1 MGGERRFLLATN
13 FVVDVLGEIRN
24 WFCHLEARGEAAFSL
39 RNLNGMVLVSEP
51 PVVSREPNNSKVE
64 EGGEVE
70 LECEVRGTP
79 TPKVMWLLNGEPLD
93 NDTHAHIRGLAS

>member
-1 MGGERRFLLATN
+1 MLIA
-13 FVVDVLGEIRN
+13 
-24 WFCHLEARGEAAFSL
+24 
-39 RNLNGMVLVSEP
+39 EP

-79 TPKVMWLLNGEPLD
+79 TPNVLWLLNGEPLD
-93 NDTHAHIRGLAS
+93 NDTHAHIRGITARSICMLIFGASTINICSKYVIFVIK

>member
-1 MGGERRFLLATN
+1 
-13 FVVDVLGEIRN
+13 
-24 WFCHLEARGEAAFSL
+24 
-39 RNLNGMVLVSEP
+39 MVLVAEP
-51 PVVSREPNNSKVE
+51 PVVSKEPNNSKVE

-93 NDTHAHIRGLAS
+93 NDTHALIRGLSSLPDLHCLFQQLSYKPCLKTQ

>member
-1 MGGERRFLLATN
+1 MHYLSFYKYFHQGLRLLI
-13 FVVDVLGEIRN
+13 FQFQIFPPLLSD
-24 WFCHLEARGEAAFSL
+24 
-39 RNLNGMVLVSEP
+39 MVMSVAEP

-93 NDTHAHIRGLAS
+93 NDTHANIRGLPSLPDLF

>member
-1 MGGERRFLLATN
+1 
-13 FVVDVLGEIRN
+13 
-24 WFCHLEARGEAAFSL
+24 
-39 RNLNGMVLVSEP
+39 MVSK
-51 PVVSREPNNSKVE
+51 EPNNSKVE

-93 NDTHAHIRGLAS
+93 NDTHALIRGLSSLPDLLFISTTELQTLPKDSNFVVLINIFI